1 MPSSNYLEVKEAVL
15 ERLQDRKRRIT
26 LHSLL
31 KQIAKKMNLSQVTVK
46 RYVIEMRGSGLI
58 EFSESRV
65 GNILRWHHKERWLN

>member
-65 GNILRWHHKERWLN
+65 GNILVKERRTNEV